1 VAHVASLHP
10 DLFYLELAGN
20 LLSEETAPRWVPME
34 HQIPPAG
41 QWHVWLLEGGRGSGK
56 TDGAAAYVDFCATE
70 SPIRI
75 SIIAPTLGDA
85 VESCV
90 NGPSGIKAHNSA
102 VRMVQGMGGVHLY
115 WPNGSEAKLFG
126 AFAPQDVERL
136 RSGGNRHLVWAEEL
150 AAWVK
155 LKETWD
161 MMEYG
166 LRLGEWPRIVA
177 STTPKPRKPYLA
189 IRDDPRTIRTGA
201 ATIANPHLHQGVRE
215 RLYRDY
221 AGTRLGRQELEA
233 EILTDVPG
241 ALWTYASFED
251 RREPPDLVRVVV
263 AVDPSGGDDA
273 ENAEQGIVVAG
284 LGVDGRGY
292 VLADRSCRLSPDGWG
307 RRAIQAYLDHEADRI
322 VWESNYGGQM
332 VESNIKTVAAHMQV
346 TAPTKKVVASRGKQ
360 LRAEPVA
367 GLFEQGR
374 VSLVPGEDFDDL
386 IDQCTTWTQQ
396 SGTSPDRLDA
406 LVWALTELMVDQQ
419 KQAGAF

>member
-1 VAHVASLHP
+1 
-10 DLFYLELAGN
+10 
-20 LLSEETAPRWVPME
+20 
-34 HQIPPAG
+34 
-41 QWHVWLLEGGRGSGK
+41 
-56 TDGAAAYVDFCATE
+56 
-70 SPIRI
+70 
-75 SIIAPTLGDA
+75 
-85 VESCV
+85 
-90 NGPSGIKAHNSA
+90 
-102 VRMVQGMGGVHLY
+102 
-115 WPNGSEAKLFG
+115 
-126 AFAPQDVERL
+126 
-136 RSGGNRHLVWAEEL
+136 
-150 AAWVK
+150 
-155 LKETWD
+155 
-161 MMEYG
+161 
-166 LRLGEWPRIVA
+166 
-177 STTPKPRKPYLA
+177 
-189 IRDDPRTIRTGA
+189 
-201 ATIANPHLHQGVRE
+201 VRE